1 MLSENWIENVEI
13 SSLAQEPVMTTL
25 KFGNKQI
32 IHADIA
38 CIAIQVF
45 KPHKGKEYGKIL
57 FGVYDYISEQYEFID
72 DFFILVEKDVIDFFT
87 QNYKKIHQDF
97 EFYQIIQDKFGLDIE
112 VSPSKNEIF
121 FNFVKIDENYTI
133 DFSELAQLVF
143 KRIGLVG

>member
-72 DFFILVEKDVIDFFT
+72 DFL
-87 QNYKKIHQDF
+87 YWLKKM
-97 EFYQIIQDKFGLDIE
+97 
-112 VSPSKNEIF
+112 
-121 FNFVKIDENYTI
+121 
-133 DFSELAQLVF
+133 
-143 KRIGLVG
+143 